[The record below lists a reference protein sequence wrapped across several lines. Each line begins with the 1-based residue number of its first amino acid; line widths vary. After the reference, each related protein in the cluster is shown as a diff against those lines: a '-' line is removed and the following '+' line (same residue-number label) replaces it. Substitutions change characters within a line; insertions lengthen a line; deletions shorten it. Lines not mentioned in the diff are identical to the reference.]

1 MTQNHPSVS
10 GDLPGHGH
18 NRPPDDKR
26 QEIIDAFTAIL
37 LADRGSD
44 KSCLLDSIF
53 TKAERS
59 RRGKQPPPDVL
70 LTNLLL
76 FEEGQIPRHTNLFNA
91 ELGILTE
98 KLLKALFEITRGEIT
113 DTSDASMVALE
124 KEFEASKTGR
134 TGAKP
139 RKGKAPEWKKPDFL
153 LGASKVVE
161 CKYRFN
167 SYEAKVKQIRVGLA
181 YKTIGLSPVF
191 LHLSP
196 DFQHRKDFVDQGWEV
211 QTGDDMLDYIFDH
224 TGYNLGDL
232 LSEVSAQPIVRQR
245 LQDAHQQ
252 MVEDQKSRL
261 WSSYK
266 YAPGDVRDDFH
277 NRFADC
283 HASMNEIAKRSGTS
297 PPSPE
302 TCNSPLETRGLRD
315 LAEALNDRAAKDPPQ
330 AKKDMI
336 LNILKSLDEN
346 ERAELLLEAMKD
358 SSEHTRM
365 TVISVFG

>member
-1 MTQNHPSVS
+1 MTQNHPSIP

-59 RRGKQPPPDVL
+59 SRGKQPPPDVL
-70 LTNLLL
+70 LTNLFL

-124 KEFEASKTGR
+124 KEFETSKTSR
-134 TGAKP
+134 ESTRS
-139 RKGKAPEWKKPDFL
+139 RKGKVPEWKKPDFL

-167 SYEAKVKQIRVGLA
+167 SYEAKVKQIKVGLA
-181 YKTIGLSPVF
+181 YKAIGLSPVF

-211 QTGDDMLDYIFDH
+211 QTGDDMLDYVFDH

-245 LQDAHQQ
+245 LHDAHQQ

-277 NRFADC
+277 DRLADC
-283 HASMNEIAKRSGTS
+283 NTSITEIAKRTRAS
-297 PPSPE
+297 PPPIE
-302 TCNSPLETRGLRD
+302 TNISPLETRGLRD
-315 LAEALNDRAAKDPPQ
+315 LAEALSDKAAAAPPQ
-330 AKKDMI
+330 AKKDI
-336 LNILKSLDEN
+336 LLNILNSLDEK

-358 SSEHTRM
+358 SSEYTRM